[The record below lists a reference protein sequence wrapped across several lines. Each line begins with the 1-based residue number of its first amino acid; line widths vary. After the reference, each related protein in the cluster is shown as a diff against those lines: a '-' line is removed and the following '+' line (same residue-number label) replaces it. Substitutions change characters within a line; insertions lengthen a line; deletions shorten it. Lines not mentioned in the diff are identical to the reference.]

1 MKSYTNCNRINSFKP
16 TTLTGIGLRDP
27 RFNLKLYDYYIK
39 SSYNSCATGAFTNDF
54 VDMCALTNVIKQGY
68 RLLDFEVYDVN
79 GNAVVSTS
87 DSPNYTI
94 KGTYNYLKVDD
105 VIKYVAEQAISMS
118 RMTDTCPN
126 ASDPLFLHFRIK
138 SNHIEIYNSIAT
150 SISTYLGKYL
160 LSSEYSYENHGY
172 NIGLI
177 PLKSLLSKVII
188 IVDKTDTMLESSKL
202 FEYVNIAGKS
212 VFMRVLPFNNVV
224 HTPDMDELI
233 EFNRTG
239 MTICTPD
246 DATNYNS
253 SISMQYGCQFSCL
266 NAQHNDPILE
276 AHDEFFNE
284 FAFHVKPEIIRK
296 IVVTVE
302 APPDPDMN
310 KSYGY
315 KTHKSDYYE
324 FNL

>member
-1 MKSYTNCNRINSFKP
+1 
-16 TTLTGIGLRDP
+16 
-27 RFNLKLYDYYIK
+27 
-39 SSYNSCATGAFTNDF
+39 
-54 VDMCALTNVIKQGY
+54 MCALTNAIKQGY
-68 RLLDFEVYDVN
+68 RLLDFEVYDIN

-94 KGTYNYLKVDD
+94 KGTYNSLKVDD
-105 VIKYVAEQAISMS
+105 VIKYVAEHAISMS
-118 RMTDTCPN
+118 RMTDNCPN

-138 SNHIEIYNSIAT
+138 SNHVEIYNSIAT
-150 SISTYLGKYL
+150 SLSTYLGKYL
-160 LSSEYSYENHGY
+160 LSSEYSYENHGN
-172 NIGLI
+172 NIGLV

-188 IVDKTDTMLESSKL
+188 IVDKTDKMLETSKL

-212 VFMRVLPFNNVV
+212 VFMRVLPFNSVV
-224 HTPDMDELI
+224 HTPDMDELV

-246 DATNYNS
+246 DANNYNS

-266 NAQHNDPILE
+266 NAQYNDNLLE
-276 AHDEFFNE
+276 AHNQFFNE
-284 FAFHVKPEIIRK
+284 FAFHVKPENLRK
-296 IVVTVE
+296 IEIRIE

-315 KTHKSDYYE
+315 KTHKSEYYE